1 MFLGRT
7 GTARQRAIFAMEDRP
22 YRPDALIQPQDV
34 AGVVATLARLPPT
47 SEIAEITM
55 RPRVKSY

>member
-1 MFLGRT
+1 
-7 GTARQRAIFAMEDRP
+7 MEDRP

-55 RPRVKSY
+55 RPRAKSY